1 MFAKLANL
9 PIFAV
14 DTNLVSTMTIAFQL
28 RTTKSAKTEEVP
40 IYIRVV
46 DGREWFFRNRTRV
59 MVRPDWWDSKNEEIK
74 KRIVCPEEERR
85 KVDCEI
91 ENLRIYVRKAYE
103 EDKARGRIKKGWL
116 EKALQDYYA
125 GKERG
130 AKKRVKKGD
139 TLEVLF
145 DKFLEGRDAKLSRTK
160 HYRVLERILLRY
172 VEYIRLSRPR
182 QSKYV
187 LDVKALTTE
196 DLNAIY
202 DYTVNE
208 YKIVKEYPAIL
219 EAQPETRQINQ
230 RGGNTITGIFKN
242 LRAFINWC
250 QKEGYLSN
258 NPFIG
263 FEKGEGERYGTPIY
277 LTREELKQL
286 YQADFS
292 DNPAL
297 EVQRDIFVFQ
307 CNVGCRVGDM
317 MRLTKQDIIN
327 GTIEYIPN
335 KTIKES
341 AKTVVVPLNA
351 MAKAIVEKYKDCPGE
366 SLLPFIASQNY
377 NYAIKDAL
385 KKAGITRLVTT
396 LNQLTRTEEKRPIYE
411 VASSHMA
418 RRTFIGNIYK
428 QVRDQR
434 LVSSL
439 TGHSDG
445 SRAFT
450 RYRNID
456 IDMKQDLVN
465 ILD

>member
-1 MFAKLANL
+1 
-9 PIFAV
+9 
-14 DTNLVSTMTIAFQL
+14 MTIVFEI
-28 RTTKSAKTEEVP
+28 RTTKKPKEGEKVALYLRLT
-40 IYIRVV
+40 
-46 DGREWFFRNRTRV
+46 DGRFYLSHLKTQILVN
-59 MVRPDWWDSKNEEIK
+59 PSLWDSNTETIK
-74 KRIVCPEEERR
+74 KRAICSDEERET
-85 KVDCEI
+85 VDGEVERMRTYI
-91 ENLRIYVRKAYE
+91 RKAYL
-103 EDKARGRIKKGWL
+103 EDKDRGKVSKGWL

-145 DKFLEGRDAKLSRTK
+145 DKFLEGRDVKLSRTK

-208 YKIVKEYPAIL
+208 YKIIKEYPAIL

>member
-1 MFAKLANL
+1 
-9 PIFAV
+9 
-14 DTNLVSTMTIAFQL
+14 MTIVFEI
-28 RTTKSAKTEEVP
+28 RTTKKTKEGEKVAL
-40 IYIRVV
+40 YLRLA
-46 DGREWFFRNRTRV
+46 DGRFYLSHLKTQILVN
-59 MVRPDWWDSKNEEIK
+59 PSLWDSNTETIK
-74 KRIVCPEEERR
+74 KRAICSDEERET
-85 KVDCEI
+85 VDGEVERMRTYI
-91 ENLRIYVRKAYE
+91 RKAYL
-103 EDKARGRIKKGWL
+103 EDKDRGKVSKGWL

-145 DKFLEGRDAKLSRTK
+145 DKFLEGRDVKLSRTK

-317 MRLTKQDIIN
+317 MRLTKQGIIN

-351 MAKAIVEKYKDCPGE
+351 MAKAIVEKYKDSPGE

>member
-1 MFAKLANL
+1 
-9 PIFAV
+9 
-14 DTNLVSTMTIAFQL
+14 MTIVFEI
-28 RTTKSAKTEEVP
+28 RTTKKTKEGEKVAL
-40 IYIRVV
+40 YLRLA
-46 DGREWFFRNRTRV
+46 DGRFYLSHLKTQILVN
-59 MVRPDWWDSKNEEIK
+59 PSLWDSNTETIK
-74 KRIVCPEEERR
+74 KRAICSDEERET
-85 KVDCEI
+85 VDGEVERMRTYI
-91 ENLRIYVRKAYE
+91 RKAYL
-103 EDKARGRIKKGWL
+103 EDKDRGKVSKGWL

-351 MAKAIVEKYKDCPGE
+351 MAKAIVEKYKDRPGE